1 MKRLLLAALFA
12 CFNFQAEDLGKI
24 AQTYTIAEKNLA
36 EVFKN
41 RVAKAVESGL
51 WAKEMDKQSKRI
63 QEYVNNPN
71 GERLPTVSTYRSR
84 YFDPSMILDR
94 DIKDDKGRMIAPKGT
109 KINPLDRITY
119 NKALCFFDAN
129 DARQIAWI
137 KSMCLDLVTAKAIAV
152 NGPIMKVMEELDARL
167 FFDQHGTL
175 VKRFGIRALPSMVRQ
190 TGNVF
195 VIEEFPL

>member
-1 MKRLLLAALFA
+1 M
-12 CFNFQAEDLGKI
+12 
-24 AQTYTIAEKNLA
+24 
-36 EVFKN
+36 
-41 RVAKAVESGL
+41 AKAVESGL

-129 DARQIAWI
+129 DSRQIAWI

-152 NGPIMKVMEELDARL
+152 NGPIMKVMEDLDARL